1 MRNSVRARKCGLE
14 DRHVRE
20 SEKGAGAEASN
31 TVEKKNKSDQA
42 VVCIG
47 YQEVKN
53 IRRGLSGPPE
63 IVYKHVQ

>member
-31 TVEKKNKSDQA
+31 KVEKKK
-42 VVCIG
+42 
-47 YQEVKN
+47 
-53 IRRGLSGPPE
+53 
-63 IVYKHVQ
+63 